1 MQRLKQQQ
9 QNQEFSSFRRTLH
22 CALERLPLQ
31 LGATKTNSKKK
42 SLNPL
47 AVPCLVRWK
56 KPKAARVDTNS
67 GRVGKGLTW
76 WAATRS
82 SFRKFSGEPDCCVP
96 RRPQPAKPAVTG
108 CWGSGC
114 SPLALCD
121 CKEPIRSEAK
131 TGCRKQI

>member
-1 MQRLKQQQ
+1 MD
-9 QNQEFSSFRRTLH
+9 
-22 CALERLPLQ
+22 A
-31 LGATKTNSKKK
+31 
-42 SLNPL
+42 
-47 AVPCLVRWK
+47 
-56 KPKAARVDTNS
+56 NS

-82 SFRKFSGEPDCCVP
+82 SFRKFSGEPNCCVP
-96 RRPQPAKPAVTG
+96 WRTLPAKPAVTG

-131 TGCRKQI
+131 TGCRKPEKGARRPAGKSGGGEREERGGPGEQEAGAERERRP